1 MLLLPPPPQPRC
13 PLHRRPA
20 ATLPPP
26 PCCRHRHAI
35 AAALSP
41 PRYCRQCRRRAIAAA
56 LLPRC
61 PPPLPCCHAAKLI
74 LPPPSPCCRC
84 HRQHPRPRHHQSTP
98 LSSPSPSPLPPPAA
112 TTTANA
118 TPIALTTATTKT
130 ALAPALVNVTGPR
143 PEARRAGTAPSPPAS
158 SPRLLSAAVTRRGL
172 GDGPCRRCRRSSWS
186 KEEASRTTTVAITTS
201 PYHLSPLSFLPPSPP
216 PLMPPPPRPHPCLRR
231 HYRCSL
237 CRCHCVSNAPVD
249 GWLWCSLLPLTYCVV
264 RRPNL
269 SAPAIVRS
277 LTLSPPGRRPLL
289 LTIAS
294 HCPVALL
301 PSINRFRRSR

>member
-1 MLLLPPPPQPRC
+1 MLPPPPP
-13 PLHRRPA
+13 P
-20 ATLPPP
+20 PPP
-26 PCCRHRHAI
+26 PCCRHRQAI

-41 PRYCRQCRRRAIAAA
+41 PMPPLRYGSRPAAALPTAAA
-56 LLPRC
+56 LLPR
-61 PPPLPCCHAAKLI
+61 AALAS
-74 LPPPSPCCRC
+74 PQPSPCCRC

-98 LSSPSPSPLPPPAA
+98 LPSPSLSPPPPPAA
-112 TTTANA
+112 TATANA
-118 TPIALTTATTKT
+118 TPIALATATAKT
-130 ALAPALVNVTGPR
+130 AVAPALVNFTAPL

-158 SPRLLSAAVTRRGL
+158 SHRLSSAAVTRRGL
-172 GDGPCRRCRRSSWS
+172 GDGPRLRGRGLSWS
-186 KEEASRTTTVAITTS
+186 EEEASRTTTVAIAAIAAIAAS
-201 PYHLSPLSFLPPSPP
+201 PYHLSPLSFLPP
-216 PLMPPPPRPHPCLRR
+216 PPPPPMPPQPHPHPCLRC

-289 LTIAS
+289 PPIAS

-301 PSINRFRRSR
+301 PSINRFLCSR

>member
-1 MLLLPPPPQPRC
+1 MASRVALDLP
-13 PLHRRPA
+13 
-20 ATLPPP
+20 
-26 PCCRHRHAI
+26 
-35 AAALSP
+35 S
-41 PRYCRQCRRRAIAAA
+41 

-61 PPPLPCCHAAKLI
+61 PPPPPCCHA
-74 LPPPSPCCRC
+74 PSPCCRC
-84 HRQHPRPRHHQSTP
+84 HRQHPRPRHNQSTP
-98 LSSPSPSPLPPPAA
+98 LPSPSPSPSPPPPPAA
-112 TTTANA
+112 T
-118 TPIALTTATTKT
+118 
-130 ALAPALVNVTGPR
+130 
-143 PEARRAGTAPSPPAS
+143 
-158 SPRLLSAAVTRRGL
+158 
-172 GDGPCRRCRRSSWS
+172 
-186 KEEASRTTTVAITTS
+186 VAIAAS
-201 PYHLSPLSFLPPSPP
+201 PYHLSPLSL
-216 PLMPPPPRPHPCLRR
+216 LPPPRPHPCLRR

-301 PSINRFRRSR
+301 LSINRFWLPLMVGCCILRPPSSIPTTSPS